1 MNFVHLDCLKIF
13 SLMEQ
18 IKQTTSEIIDQL
30 TELAEKLSQ
39 DNFTRPLTVL
49 MKSSIGMHYRHIIE
63 FYEVMISG
71 VGTGEINYDSR
82 KHDPELEQSR
92 EKCLERLKGIRKAIT
107 LEPAMNLKLSGSYTL
122 ETDIR
127 FTISTNLER
136 ELVYN
141 IEHAIHHMAI
151 IRIALQHEF
160 PGISIGKEFGYAY
173 STLKH
178 IKK

>member
-1 MNFVHLDCLKIF
+1 
-13 SLMEQ
+13 MEQ
-18 IKQTTSEIIDQL
+18 IKQATSEIIDQL
-30 TELAEKLSQ
+30 TDLAEKLSQ
-39 DNFTRPLTVL
+39 EDFTRPLSVL
-49 MKSSIGMHYRHIIE
+49 LESSIGMHYRHIIE
-63 FYEVMISG
+63 FYEVMMAG
-71 VGTGEINYDSR
+71 AGTGEINYDSR

-92 EKCLERLKGIRKAIT
+92 EKCFERLKAIRKAIK
-107 LEPAMNLKLSGSYTL
+107 LEPALKLNLRGSYSR
-122 ETDIR
+122 ESDIR
-127 FTISTNLER
+127 FTLRTNFER

-160 PGISIGKEFGYAY
+160 PDISVSAAFGYAY

>member
-1 MNFVHLDCLKIF
+1 
-13 SLMEQ
+13 MEQ
-18 IKQTTSEIIDQL
+18 IKEATSEIIDQL
-30 TELAEKLSQ
+30 MDLAEKLSQ
-39 DNFTRPLTVL
+39 DDFTRPLPVL
-49 MKSSIGMHYRHIIE
+49 MESSIGMHYRHIIE
-63 FYEVMISG
+63 FYEVMMAG
-71 VGTGEINYDSR
+71 AGTGEINYDSR
-82 KHDPELEQSR
+82 KHDPELEGSR
-92 EKCLERLKGIRKAIT
+92 EKCLERLIGIREAVK
-107 LEPAMNLKLSGSYTL
+107 LERAMKLKLCGSYSR

-127 FTISTNLER
+127 FTLPTNLER

-160 PGISIGKEFGYAY
+160 PDLSVSTAFGYAY